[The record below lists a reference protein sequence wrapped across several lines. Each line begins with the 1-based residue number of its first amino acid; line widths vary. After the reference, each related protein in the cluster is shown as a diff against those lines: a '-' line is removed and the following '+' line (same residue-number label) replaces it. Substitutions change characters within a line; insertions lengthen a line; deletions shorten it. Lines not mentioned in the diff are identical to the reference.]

1 MKRYR
6 VLVTPDAE
14 ADLKIYLSYLRSVKK
29 NPQAVKSVLEDFR
42 NTKND
47 LKSVARSL
55 PEPDSEKLKARG
67 LKRINFKKH
76 NYFLLYY
83 IDSMDIVYVT
93 NIFHGLENFED
104 KLR

>member
-1 MKRYR
+1 M
-6 VLVTPDAE
+6 LVTPDAE

-29 NPQAVKSVLEDFR
+29 NPQAVKSVLEGFR

>member
-14 ADLKIYLSYLRSVKK
+14 ADLKIYLSYLRNVKK

-47 LKSVARSL
+47 LKSVARSQ

>member
-6 VLVTPDAE
+6 VIVTPDAE
-14 ADLKIYLSYLRSVKK
+14 AELKVYLSYLRNVKK
-29 NPQAVKSVLEDFR
+29 NPQAVKNVLEDFR
-42 NTKND
+42 DTKNE
-47 LKSVARSL
+47 LTSVARSL

-83 IDSMDIVYVT
+83 IDPMDTVYVT
-93 NIFHGLENFED
+93 AVFHGLENFED